1 MKRIIL
7 LIGALGLLAV
17 GFSCGGSGGGITGG
31 GESPTEAY
39 KRLFKA
45 VKAKDTEAI
54 KAEMSVKSIEFAKMA
69 AGRNNT
75 PVEKVF
81 ENGFT
86 ATTMNATLPEIR
98 DQRIA
103 DNMGAIEVYNSK
115 DSRWEDLPFV
125 LEDGK
130 WKLAVGDLFAGT
142 YKSPGKGRDALEK
155 EAANAANPN
164 MTQAPMPNMTSNT
177 NVVPIVP
184 KPASNAVANGAN
196 PVPKPAN
203 AAK

>member
-86 ATTMNATLPEIR
+86 TTTMNATLPEIR
-98 DQRIA
+98 DQ
-103 DNMGAIEVYNSK
+103 
-115 DSRWEDLPFV
+115 
-125 LEDGK
+125 
-130 WKLAVGDLFAGT
+130 
-142 YKSPGKGRDALEK
+142 
-155 EAANAANPN
+155 
-164 MTQAPMPNMTSNT
+164 
-177 NVVPIVP
+177 
-184 KPASNAVANGAN
+184 
-196 PVPKPAN
+196 
-203 AAK
+203 